1 LLKLSS
7 YVTGKLQMAE
17 VLILACSAGG
27 FKVLFNMLKALPT
40 DLPVGVLVVIHRNAR
55 YETHI
60 EESIMAK
67 SHITIKVAE
76 EKEQIRPG
84 TAYFAPAGYHL
95 LVEPDR
101 SISLDT
107 SEPVNFCRPS
117 IDVTMQSAA
126 DIYGPGTLAVLLSGA
141 NQDGAQGMRAVQ
153 HAAGLCIVQHP
164 EQAEIRTMP
173 EAAINLGA
181 ADLILTNEELV
192 TFSQQ
197 LANYILGGDQSWRN

>member
-1 LLKLSS
+1 
-7 YVTGKLQMAE
+7 M
-17 VLILACSAGG
+17 ILACSAGG
-27 FKVLFNMLKALPT
+27 FKILFNMLSVLPSN
-40 DLPVGVLVVIHRNAR
+40 LPIGILVVIHRNAR
-55 YETHI
+55 YETNV

-67 SHITIKVAE
+67 SHIKVKVAE

-101 SISLDT
+101 SLSLDI

-164 EQAEIRTMP
+164 EQAEIKTMP
-173 EAAINLGA
+173 EAAIKLGA
-181 ADLILTNEELV
+181 ADLVLNNEELI

-197 LANYILGGDQSWRN
+197 LDNYLRGDQSWRN